1 MVAIEVYCVEIHS
14 GEKER
19 RFLILVFAIEQIQ
32 TCAVYFL
39 RSHFLIS
46 NIHMDLPIVAFK
58 YK

>member
-32 TCAVYFL
+32 TCAVYV
-39 RSHFLIS
+39 SHFLIS